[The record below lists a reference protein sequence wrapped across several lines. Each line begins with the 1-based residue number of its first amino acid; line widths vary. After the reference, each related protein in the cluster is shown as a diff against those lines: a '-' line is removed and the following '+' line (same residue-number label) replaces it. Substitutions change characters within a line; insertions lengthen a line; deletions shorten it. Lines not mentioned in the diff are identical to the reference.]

1 MDFFERQRQVK
12 RMSFRLIVL
21 YALAVVAI
29 VIVVNL
35 AVAWALG
42 AFEAPAGEL
51 AWLMVWTS
59 LLTAGS
65 ILLAS
70 LFRTIGLR
78 AGGGKV
84 ARDLGGVLVP
94 EDTSDLRLRRLRN
107 VVEEVALASGVPVP
121 EVYVLEDEQG
131 INAFA
136 AGWSPADAAI
146 AVTRGALD
154 RLNRDELQGVIAH
167 EFSHV
172 LNGDMRINIRLIGLL
187 FGILFLAVMGR
198 TFLYAGAFGGGRD
211 RRDQGSNPLPL
222 IGIALVV
229 AGSVGVFAGRLIQAS
244 VSRQREYLA
253 DASAVQFTR
262 QTSGLAGALKKI
274 GGLETGSRLRTP
286 KLDEVGHLMFGEA
299 RAHSL
304 FATHPPLVKRIQAL
318 EPGFDPAELDALAQR
333 WRAAPPS
340 GMAEDAAMGLAPG
353 AGAPRSAVTGPAL
366 GPATGS
372 SGEWPGG
379 AGAVAGPAAGAAAD
393 AGGTQPV
400 ARGPLPGVDTRHPV
414 RPDAVVATVGA
425 PGQPAYHRAGSLLN
439 HLPPELLARA
449 RRGDTAPGLLFA
461 LLLSEHAD
469 VRQAQLAALGERHG
483 AGAVTGA
490 LDEAGRLAGLHPLL
504 RLPLAQLCFPALR
517 THPIARRQDVIA
529 TIDVL
534 ARADGRISVFEYA
547 LSRLLHRELYE
558 ATYDT
563 PPWPV
568 RSRSLPQA
576 RNAIAALLAVLAR
589 AGHPDEA
596 SAERAYRAGLSVILP
611 GQDLPMT
618 APQHG
623 VLALDGAWPMLDGL
637 DPRDKARL
645 IEAVVAVI
653 ADDGTMTVAEQEL
666 TRTVCGM
673 LHCPLPPLTA

>member
-12 RMSFRLIVL
+12 RMSFRLILL
-21 YALAVVAI
+21 YVLAVLAI
-29 VIVVNL
+29 VIVVDL
-35 AVAWALG
+35 AVAFALG
-42 AFEAPAGEL
+42 AFEAPAAEL
-51 AWLMVWTS
+51 AWLMFWTS
-59 LLTAGS
+59 VLTGGS

-94 EDTSDLRLRRLRN
+94 EDTTDLRLRRLRN

-187 FGILFLAVMGR
+187 FGILFLAIVGR

-211 RRDQGSNPLPL
+211 RRDNQGSNPLPL
-222 IGIALVV
+222 IGIALIV

-274 GGLETGSRLRTP
+274 GGLATGSRLTSP
-286 KLDEVGHLMFGEA
+286 KIDEVGHMLFGEA
-299 RAHSL
+299 RLRSL
-304 FATHPPLVKRIQAL
+304 FATHPPLADRIRAL
-318 EPGFDPAELDALAQR
+318 EPGFDPAELTALAAR
-333 WRAAPPS
+333 WRDAPPS
-340 GMAEDAAMGLAPG
+340 GLAEDAAMGLA
-353 AGAPRSAVTGPAL
+353 GP
-366 GPATGS
+366 
-372 SGEWPGG
+372 EHGG
-379 AGAVAGPAAGAAAD
+379 ALPHHETRLPVNPGAVAASV
-393 AGGTQPV
+393 GTP
-400 ARGPLPGVDTRHPV
+400 R
-414 RPDAVVATVGA
+414 
-425 PGQPAYHRAGSLLN
+425 QPAYRRAESILEQF
-439 HLPPELLARA
+439 PPEVLARA
-449 RRGDTAPGLLFA
+449 RRGDTAPVLLFG
-461 LLLSEHAD
+461 LLLSEQPE
-469 VRQAQLAALGERHG
+469 VRDSQLAVLRERHG
-483 AGAVTGA
+483 DAAAADALAAVGW
-490 LDEAGRLAGLHPLL
+490 LEGLHPLL

-517 THPIARRQDVIA
+517 AHPLARRQDLLG
-529 TIDVL
+529 TIDAL

-547 LSRLLHRELYE
+547 LTRLLHRDLYE
-558 ATYDT
+558 ATYDS
-563 PPWPV
+563 PPWPT
-568 RSRSLPQA
+568 RSQSLA
-576 RNAIAALLAVLAR
+576 SCRNAIASLLAVLAR

-596 SAERAYRAGLSVILP
+596 SADRAYQVGLAHILP
-611 GQDLPMT
+611 GQQIPMT

-623 VLALDGAWPMLDGL
+623 VLALDGAWPLLDGL
-637 DPRDKARL
+637 APKDKSLL
-645 IEAVVAVI
+645 IQAVVAVI
-653 ADDGTMTVAEQEL
+653 AEDGTMTVPEQEL
-666 TRTVCGM
+666 TRTICGM
-673 LHCPLPPLTA
+673 LHCPLPPLTT

>member
-12 RMSFRLIVL
+12 RMSFRLILL
-21 YALAVVAI
+21 YVLAVLAI
-29 VIVVNL
+29 VVVVCL
-35 AVAWALG
+35 AVAFALG
-42 AFEAPAGEL
+42 AFEAPAAEL
-51 AWLMVWTS
+51 AWLMFWTAV
-59 LLTAGS
+59 LTGGS

-94 EDTSDLRLRRLRN
+94 EDTTDLRLRRLRN

-187 FGILFLAVMGR
+187 FGILFLAIMGR
-198 TFLYAGAFGGGRD
+198 TFLYAGAFGGRE
-211 RRDQGSNPLPL
+211 RRDNQGSNPLPL
-222 IGIALVV
+222 IGIALIV

-262 QTSGLAGALKKI
+262 QTSGIAGALKKI
-274 GGLETGSRLRTP
+274 GGLETGSRMATP
-286 KLDEVGHLMFGEA
+286 KIDEVGHMLFGPA
-299 RAHSL
+299 RLRSL
-304 FATHPPLVKRIQAL
+304 FATHPPLADRIRAL
-318 EPGFDPAELDALAQR
+318 EPGFDPAQLTALAQQ

-340 GMAEDAAMGLAPG
+340 GLAEDAAMGLSLTEHG
-353 AGAPRSAVTGPAL
+353 
-366 GPATGS
+366 
-372 SGEWPGG
+372 
-379 AGAVAGPAAGAAAD
+379 
-393 AGGTQPV
+393 
-400 ARGPLPGVDTRHPV
+400 GPLPGQDTRMAV
-414 RPDAVVATVGA
+414 RPDAVAASVGA
-425 PGQPAYHRAGSLLN
+425 PQQPAYQRAESILERF
-439 HLPPELLARA
+439 PPEVLARA
-449 RRGDTAPGLLFA
+449 RRGDTAPGLLFG
-461 LLLSEHAD
+461 LLLSEQPE
-469 VRQAQLAALGERHG
+469 VRDSQLSALRERHG
-483 AGAVTGA
+483 ESIVADTVAAAGW
-490 LDEAGRLAGLHPLL
+490 LAGLHPLL
-504 RLPLAQLCFPALR
+504 RLPLGQLCFPALR
-517 THPIARRQDVIA
+517 AHPAATRQDLLG

-534 ARADGRISVFEYA
+534 ARADGRVSVFEYA
-547 LSRLLHRELYE
+547 LSRLLHRDLYE
-558 ATYDT
+558 ATYET
-563 PPWPV
+563 PPWPT
-568 RSRSLPQA
+568 RKRSLA
-576 RNAIAALLAVLAR
+576 TCRNAIASLLAVLAR

-596 SAERAYRAGLSVILP
+596 SADHAYHVGLAMILP
-611 GQDLPMT
+611 GQPVPMT

-623 VLALDGAWPMLDGL
+623 VLALDGAWPLLDGL
-637 DPRDKARL
+637 APRDKSLL
-645 IEAVVAVI
+645 IQAVVAVI
-653 ADDGTMTVAEQEL
+653 SEDGTMTVAEQEL

-673 LHCPLPPLTA
+673 LHCPLPPLTALPA

>member
-21 YALAVVAI
+21 YVLAVLAI
-29 VIVVNL
+29 VIVVDL
-35 AVAWALG
+35 AVAFALG
-42 AFEAPAGEL
+42 AFEAPPGEL

-78 AGGGKV
+78 SGGGKV

-94 EDTSDLRLRRLRN
+94 EDTTDLRLRRLRN

-121 EVYVLEDEQG
+121 EVYVLEDEEG

-222 IGIALVV
+222 IGIALIV

-274 GGLETGSRLRTP
+274 GGLETGSKLRTP

-304 FATHPPLVKRIQAL
+304 FATHPPLAKRIQAL
-318 EPGFDPAELDALAQR
+318 EPGFDPAELNALAQR
-333 WRAAPPS
+333 WAADPPS
-340 GMAEDAAMGLAPG
+340 GMAEDAALGLAP
-353 AGAPRSAVTGPAL
+353 AGK
-366 GPATGS
+366 
-372 SGEWPGG
+372 
-379 AGAVAGPAAGAAAD
+379 
-393 AGGTQPV
+393 
-400 ARGPLPGVDTRHPV
+400 PLPKAEDRQPV

-425 PGQPAYHRAGSLLN
+425 PGQPAYQRAGSLLD

-461 LLLSEHAD
+461 LLLSEQPD
-469 VRQAQLAALGERHG
+469 VREAQLAALGERHG
-483 AGAVTGA
+483 AGAVTDA

-517 THPIARRQDVIA
+517 THPIARRQDVVT

-534 ARADGRISVFEYA
+534 AHADGRISVFEYA

-558 ATYDT
+558 ATYDS

-576 RNAIAALLAVLAR
+576 RNAVAALLAVLAR
-589 AGHPDEA
+589 AGHPDEV
-596 SAERAYRAGLSVILP
+596 SAARAYRAGLSVVLP
-611 GQDLPMT
+611 GQEVPMT

-623 VLALDGAWPMLDGL
+623 VLALDAAWPMLDGL

-645 IEAVVAVI
+645 VEAVVAVI

-673 LHCPLPPLTA
+673 LHCPLPPLTG

>member
-12 RMSFRLIVL
+12 RMSTRLIVL
-21 YALAVVAI
+21 YVLAVLLI
-29 VIVVNL
+29 VIVVDV
-35 AVAWALG
+35 AVAFALG
-42 AFEAPAGEL
+42 AFEAPPGEL

-59 LLTAGS
+59 LLTGGA

-78 AGGGKV
+78 SGGGKV

-94 EDTSDLRLRRLRN
+94 EDTTDLRLRRLRN
-107 VVEEVALASGVPVP
+107 VVEEIALSSGVPVP

-187 FGILFLAVMGR
+187 FGILFLAIMGR

-229 AGSVGVFAGRLIQAS
+229 AGSVGVFAGRIIQAS

-262 QTSGLAGALKKI
+262 QPAGLAGALKKI
-274 GGLETGSRLRTP
+274 GGLDAGSRLATP
-286 KLDEVGHLMFGEA
+286 KLDEVGHMMFGEA

-318 EPGFDPAELDALAQR
+318 EPGFDPAQLDALARR
-333 WRAAPPS
+333 WQAEPPS
-340 GMAEDAAMGLAPG
+340 GLVEDAAMGLAVGATAEQMPG
-353 AGAPRSAVTGPAL
+353 PEVRQA
-366 GPATGS
+366 
-372 SGEWPGG
+372 
-379 AGAVAGPAAGAAAD
+379 
-393 AGGTQPV
+393 
-400 ARGPLPGVDTRHPV
+400 V
-414 RPDAVVATVGA
+414 RPEAVVAAVGTQQ
-425 PGQPAYHRAGSLLN
+425 QPADRRGGSLLDRI
-439 HLPPELLARA
+439 PPELLALA
-449 RRGDTAPGLLFA
+449 RRGDTAPGLLFG
-461 LLLSEHAD
+461 LLLSEHAE
-469 VRQAQLAALGERHG
+469 VRQEQLAALRERHG
-483 AGAVTGA
+483 EGAAADA
-490 LDEAGRLAGLHPLL
+490 LVEAGRLAGLHPLL
-504 RLPLAQLCFPALR
+504 RLPVAQLCFPALR
-517 THPIARRQDVIA
+517 THPIARRQDLVA
-529 TIDVL
+529 TVEVL
-534 ARADGRISVFEYA
+534 SRADGRISVFEYA

-568 RSRSLPQA
+568 RARSLAQC

-589 AGHPDEA
+589 AGHPDEE
-596 SAERAYRAGLSVILP
+596 SAERAYRAGLAVILP
-611 GQDLPMT
+611 GQAIPMT
-618 APQHG
+618 APQQG

-637 DPRDKARL
+637 DPREKSRL
-645 IEAVVAVI
+645 VQAVVAVI

-673 LHCPLPPLTA
+673 LHCPLPPLS